1 MRFAQALVP
10 LQLPLFELLDS
21 LQWDVTGLWVYNA
34 DVNGNWATPA
44 PTFRWQQSHWSQTT
58 RERHFAV
65 HVKPQALAT
74 MNSSSR
80 TML

>member
-10 LQLPLFELLDS
+10 LQLPLFDLLDS
-21 LQWDVTGLWVYNA
+21 LQGDVAGSWVCNA
-34 DVNGNWATPA
+34 DVNGKWATPA
-44 PTFRWQQSHWSQTT
+44 PTFGKQQSHWSQTT

-65 HVKPQALAT
+65 HVKPLPLAT